1 MFQGLTGLLAK
12 LHNQSSSVHKIN
24 NPTVRL
30 KLENL
35 DWIGSR
41 SVKTGS
47 NQKRSDHFSSH
58 RFGSGHDQTEF
69 KSVYSKFVQNILAEG
84 FKSSVQDRNEAR
96 RPKHT
101 EMDQRSRWSRLIFF
115 FKDKGRLNVDS
126 WPAASAL
133 LAQA

>member
-1 MFQGLTGLLAK
+1 MDQVDTSVFTRPISQK
-12 LHNQSSSVHKIN
+12 QSSSVHKIN

-84 FKSSVQDRNEAR
+84 FK
-96 RPKHT
+96 
-101 EMDQRSRWSRLIFF
+101 RLIQT
-115 FKDKGRLNVDS
+115 KIRKKTELYHN
-126 WPAASAL
+126 
-133 LAQA
+133 